1 MGFKVTI
8 ETRFKIPEAIK
19 EVEGAASG
27 MLEASANVVRD
38 AAKMAVRPGYG
49 PGAHPHRT
57 PHIDTGNLMRD
68 IQTGEEYREGMAL
81 VREVGNMEE
90 TYYGSILELGWHSE
104 AGNFFIYKWLWPS
117 LELSIGNIRHI
128 ISGTK
133 L

>member
-1 MGFKVTI
+1 MAFKVTI
-8 ETRFKIPEAIK
+8 ETKFKIPEAIK
-19 EVEGAASG
+19 EVEKAASG
-27 MLEASANVVRD
+27 MLDGAATVVRD
-38 AAKMAVRPGYG
+38 AAKESVRPGYG
-49 PGAHPHRT
+49 PGPHPHKT

-68 IQTGEEYREGMAL
+68 IQKGEEYQEGSAL
-81 VREVGNMEE
+81 IREVGNTEA
-90 TYYGSILELGWHSE
+90 TYYGGILELGWHSR